1 MEYRQLGNSGLNV
14 PVFSF
19 GTATFG
25 GTTEFFK
32 KWGEVDEKEAKRL
45 IDICLDHG
53 INFFDTANVYSL
65 GASEQILGKALTN
78 RRDRTIIS
86 TKATF
91 SMGDG
96 VNDSGSSRYH
106 LIRECEAS
114 LKRLGTDYID
124 VFFIHGVDPLT
135 PEEETLRALDDL
147 VTSGKVRYIGCSNL
161 PAWRVIKSLSI
172 SERLNLHKYIIYQG
186 YYSLIG
192 RDYESELMPLMK
204 DQRIGLMAWSPLG
217 WGRLTG
223 KIKRGKILADGRI
236 KAGGSTGGPDVDEN
250 IFENVIEALGQV
262 KQETGKSIPQIALNW
277 LLGRETVSNIV
288 IGARN
293 EEQLVA
299 NLGAL
304 GWSLIEEHRSLLDKV
319 SEQKK
324 LYPHWVGMR

>member
-25 GTTEFFK
+25 GTTDFFK

-65 GASEQILGKALTN
+65 GASEQILGKALMK
-78 RRDRTIIS
+78 RRDQALIS

-91 SMGDG
+91 SMGNG

-106 LIRECEAS
+106 LIRECEVS
-114 LKRLGTDYID
+114 LRRLGTDYID

-204 DQRIGLMAWSPLG
+204 DQHVGLMAWSPLG

-250 IFENVIEALGQV
+250 ILENVIDALGQV
-262 KQETGKSIPQIALNW
+262 EQDTGKSIPQIALNW

-304 GWSLIEEHRSLLDKV
+304 GWSLSEKHRSLLDQV

-324 LYPHWVGMR
+324 PYPHWVGMR